1 MHCSHAEYSS
11 LFGRRRQ
18 LKKKEQPTHAME
30 GRHDQD
36 ALASERM
43 RGVHD
48 TLLAECLHGPRLSVL
63 AALVLW
69 RRAYKHLVMPPPRCL
84 DVSCMYLIRID
95 H

>member
-1 MHCSHAEYSS
+1 
-11 LFGRRRQ
+11 
-18 LKKKEQPTHAME
+18 ME

-63 AALVLW
+63 AAFSLL
-69 RRAYKHLVMPPPRCL
+69 ATCMPPNAAAQNCL
-84 DVSCMYLIRID
+84 DAPTSNPD
-95 H
+95 